1 MSTAIHP
8 TDQAAG
14 LRRLFAGQ
22 QRRCLVP
29 VAANLELDDSPYW
42 LEALA
47 RAFAALGARVL
58 VVDAGEL
65 APTPSELIDID
76 LATCIVPVH
85 PSVAYLAARGVPR
98 RHVDARGSSA
108 AWLAQLQA
116 AAPWADCVLLH
127 ASARELARLLPEPAG
142 DVPIVPIVLAGHDAE
157 SLTEAYAAMKQ
168 LQQRRG
174 CLVFD
179 AIVGSPA
186 AAPRRARQVA
196 ERLASCADAFLAAVL
211 RHSAQIDPRN
221 AQAMPAALTE
231 LATLHLAPT
240 VLDAHESAFT
250 PIC

>member
-1 MSTAIHP
+1 MHTAIHP

-14 LRRLFAGQ
+14 LRRLFADQ
-22 QRRCLVP
+22 HRRCLVP

-47 RAFAALGARVL
+47 RAFATLGARVL

-76 LATCIVPVH
+76 LATCMVPVH
-85 PSVAYLAARGVPR
+85 PGVVYLAARGAAR

-108 AWLAQLQA
+108 NWLAQVQD

-127 ASARELARLLPEPAG
+127 ANARELARLLPEPLG
-142 DVPIVPIVLAGHDAE
+142 GVPVVPIVLAGHDAE

-168 LQQRRG
+168 LQQRCG

-179 AIVGSPA
+179 AIVGAASP
-186 AAPRRARQVA
+186 APRRARQVVD
-196 ERLASCADAFLAAVL
+196 RLTSCADSFLAAVL
-211 RHSAQIDPRN
+211 RHSAQLDTRD
-221 AQAMPAALTE
+221 AAAMPAALAE

-240 VLDAHESAFT
+240 VLDVHESAFA
-250 PIC
+250 PFC